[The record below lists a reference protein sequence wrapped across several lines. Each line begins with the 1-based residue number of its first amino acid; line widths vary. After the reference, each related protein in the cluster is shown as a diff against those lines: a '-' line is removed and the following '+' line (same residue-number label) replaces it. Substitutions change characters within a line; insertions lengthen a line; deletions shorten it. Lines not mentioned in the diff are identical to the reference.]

1 MQDRRDGEKM
11 ILIPEYL
18 KSYAIEE
25 KQRGDRLSFKLRC
38 TCGCE
43 SFVLFENQ
51 YTDEE
56 KRLIKEYE
64 ERVPDIGW
72 HTLYGGI
79 DGDGNLYHY
88 IKIFGI
94 IKKHI
99 AIPKPPFFM
108 DIHVVKAQCLQCQ
121 KDILLFDSRYYGYD
135 GMMAEHQEERKYIPQ
150 LKQRGD
156 GPFGIKIAV
165 ENDLSLEEFNENI
178 GEQCSPEFYSNAFGH
193 IRICGLKGDRKTILY
208 DFETA

>member
-1 MQDRRDGEKM
+1 MVQDGRDGEKM

-43 SFVLFENQ
+43 SFVLFENR

-64 ERVPDIGW
+64 DGFPDIGG
-72 HTLYGGI
+72 HTLYGEMDANGKP
-79 DGDGNLYHY
+79 YHF
-88 IKIFGI
+88 IKIFGMF
-94 IKKHI
+94 KKHI
-99 AIPKPPFFM
+99 DLPNPPFFM
-108 DIHVVKAQCLQCQ
+108 NIHVVKAQCSQCQ

-135 GMMAEHQEERKYIPQ
+135 GMTA
-150 LKQRGD
+150 
-156 GPFGIKIAV
+156 
-165 ENDLSLEEFNENI
+165 
-178 GEQCSPEFYSNAFGH
+178 EFYSNAFGY
-193 IRICGLKGDRKTILY
+193 ICIHGLDGDRKTILY